1 MHKHTFR
8 VLGSLLAVAALTA
21 GASGQALT
29 ADQIVE
35 KHLTA
40 LGGREALGKITS
52 RRVTGTVSV
61 ATPAGPLGGPLELV
75 AKAPNMMRADIRI
88 DTTAVGGPG
97 EMIVT
102 EMFDG
107 TTGWALNSMQGDAQP
122 FAGDRLEAARNNF
135 FPSPLLKYKE
145 MGLTA
150 TLEATQQVNG
160 KPAHVILFTPK
171 AGPKERMFFDAETF
185 LIVRTTSALTLPQVG
200 LTETISE
207 PSDYRTVDGTKVA
220 YKLVQTAGGQTV
232 TMTFDKVENNVTID
246 DAKFKK

>member
-1 MHKHTFR
+1 MHTTPFR
-8 VLGSLLAVAALTA
+8 LSCALLVISALTA

-29 ADQIVE
+29 ADQIIE

-40 LGGREALGKITS
+40 MGGREALSKITS
-52 RRVTGTVSV
+52 RRATGTVSV
-61 ATPAGPLGGPLELV
+61 ATPAGPLGGPLEMV

-97 EMIVT
+97 EMVIT

-107 TTGWALNSMQGDAQP
+107 TAGWAMNSMQGGAEP

-145 MGLTA
+145 LGLTP

-171 AGPKERMFFDAETF
+171 SGPKERMFFDAETF
-185 LIVRTTSALTLPQVG
+185 LVVRMTSQLTLPQVG
-200 LTETISE
+200 LTDTVSE

-220 YKLVQTAGGQTV
+220 FKLVQTAAGQAV

-246 DAKFKK
+246 EARFKK